1 MFDRKNPGRL
11 YSRWNGGDM
20 VIYPGDAGPGDE
32 YFVDATNGSA
42 TNSGKS
48 WEHALITIDAAVNL
62 CTANNGDRIYVA
74 PFHTETLAADSA
86 IDIDVAGVSVVGVLQ
101 GRQMPTLSV
110 TATAGDCKLAA
121 DNVMIQNIRFTG
133 DIDATTGCIEVTGD
147 DCAVIDC
154 EYRDVTGQATD
165 ILITNNAMRLL
176 VDGFRVIGA
185 LGDGGDSAI
194 MLDECDHAVIRNC
207 EIIGNFDVG
216 AIECRTTACDDIRIH
231 DVTIKTAGSEDLAIA
246 DTITGSTGIIGPNVF
261 MQLADNAANI
271 TEAITG
277 ATFVVMDSG
286 VHVVNLAGEKSLAIN
301 WTASTDGA

>member
-1 MFDRKNPGRL
+1 MSRM
-11 YSRWNGGDM
+11 YSKWLSGNM
-20 VIYPGDAGPGDE
+20 VLYPGDAGPGNE

-42 TNSGKS
+42 TASGKS
-48 WEHALITIDAAVNL
+48 WETALTTIDAAVGK

-86 IDIDVAGVSVVGVLQ
+86 IDIDVAGVSVIGVLQ

-185 LGDGGDSAI
+185 AGDGGDTAI
-194 MLDECDHAVIRNC
+194 MLDECDNAVVRNC
-207 EIIGNFDVG
+207 DFIGNFDLG
-216 AIECRTTACDDIRIH
+216 AIECRTTASDDIRIR
-231 DVTIKTAGSEDLAIA
+231 DCTIKTSGSEDLCIL
-246 DTITGSTGIIGPNVF
+246 DTITGSTGIIGPNIF
-261 MQLADNAANI
+261 MQLKDDAANI
-271 TEAITG
+271 TTAITG
-277 ATFVVMDSG
+277 ATFVVMDVG
-286 VHVVNLAGEKSLAIN
+286 VHVVNAVDEKSMAIN
-301 WTASTDGA
+301 WTASTDG

>member
-1 MFDRKNPGRL
+1 MSRM
-11 YSRWNGGDM
+11 YSRWLSGNM
-20 VIYPGDAGPGDE
+20 VLYPGDAGPGNE
-32 YFVDATNGSA
+32 YFVDDTNGDSEN
-42 TNSGKS
+42 TGLS
-48 WEHALITIDAAVNL
+48 WDQALVTIDAAVNL

-165 ILITNNAMRLL
+165 VLVTDNALRLL

-185 LGDGGDSAI
+185 AGDGGDTAI
-194 MLDECDHAVIRNC
+194 MLDECDNAVIRNC
-207 EIIGNFDVG
+207 DFIGNFDLG
-216 AIECRTTACDDIRIH
+216 AIECRTTASDDIRIYNCT
-231 DVTIKTAGSEDLAIA
+231 VKTSGSEDLAIL
-246 DTITGSTGIIGPNVF
+246 DTITGSTGIIGPDVF
-261 MQLADNAANI
+261 IQLKDNAANI

-277 ATFVVMDSG
+277 ATFVVMDVG
-286 VHVVNLAGEKSLAIN
+286 VHVVNLAGEKSIAIN
-301 WTASTDGA
+301 WTASTDA